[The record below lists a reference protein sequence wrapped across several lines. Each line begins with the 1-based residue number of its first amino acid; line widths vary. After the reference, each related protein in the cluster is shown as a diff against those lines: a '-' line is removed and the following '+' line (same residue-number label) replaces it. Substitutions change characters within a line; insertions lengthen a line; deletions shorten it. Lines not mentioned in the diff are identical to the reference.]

1 MKTPS
6 VAVIA
11 CLLSPLLAAAVAIP
25 ESTERADVEVRSA
38 DVAQVENVE
47 NVEKRA
53 DCWIRAN
60 WYNNWLSGG
69 FRRYGVRLE
78 AGPDSRRQD
87 LLNLFCA
94 ILQGNAKPNINNKAC
109 YSEPDGSFKA
119 DITTFEGSHGHGLY
133 LDFFQQNFN
142 DWRRRTNCDYYE
154 VNETTGTNPFANHI
168 VTPTFTAHPHID
180 PHVVELVA
188 FSLDFS
194 NKKITSFSI
203 DRNGV
208 VDNQQMVK
216 QTLLGAVHDIAITG
230 NWIVFCQWPV
240 SLNEN
245 GKPGK
250 SEVVWDTE
258 RPAMF
263 IVTPS
268 HPEAPLEGL
277 GWKPYEQRIYT
288 HPYNSEMVHT
298 EGAWEVDGK
307 IYFEGTWPHH
317 AIFSFWSNEDG
328 SPHAIETWNDLVR
341 IEIDP
346 SQPTE
351 TQISDPFVLVEV
363 LMKPIY
369 QGLNA
374 VAMLIKSTGE
384 LKIYYPGDQCRCQEP
399 LLIPRSDNAPE
410 GDGYVIFA
418 VNRLDVNLTN
428 IAILDTN
435 DFETPVAAI
444 ELPIRMRAQIHGNW
458 VDARELSGKPLVAPT
473 QLHHMNYKLSLDD
486 SFENFKDKL

>member
-25 ESTERADVEVRSA
+25 ESTERADVEVRSILTRPAA

-142 DWRRRTNCDYYE
+142 DWRRRTNCD
-154 VNETTGTNPFANHI
+154 VDNRNI
-168 VTPTFTAHPHID
+168 
-180 PHVVELVA
+180 
-188 FSLDFS
+188 LDFS

-351 TQISDPFVLVEV
+351 TQISDPFVLVGIPNEFCRIDERFHCR
-363 LMKPIY
+363 P
-369 QGLNA
+369 
-374 VAMLIKSTGE
+374 TGE